1 MSRDRLS
8 GLVWQGALDNLVSA
22 RKERVKRLKSL
33 IGKVQPTDAG
43 RAQLIDNRD
52 AFLSSL
58 ETADSPAP
66 AEIVRLCGAAANSGA
81 NYLDVIQS
89 FDEAARNQ
97 VVEWLGTI
105 VTAQQDRAQEVVD
118 QLPLPF

>member
-1 MSRDRLS
+1 MLRGCQEDALKLGKNRTVHISQLKFVFEIRDCAQAAQHTPRIL
-8 GLVWQGALDNLVSA
+8 AL
-22 RKERVKRLKSL
+22 
-33 IGKVQPTDAG
+33 GKICQQVAK
-43 RAQLIDNRD
+43 
-52 AFLSSL
+52 
-58 ETADSPAP
+58 
-66 AEIVRLCGAAANSGA
+66 A

>member
-1 MSRDRLS
+1 M
-8 GLVWQGALDNLVSA
+8 
-22 RKERVKRLKSL
+22 
-33 IGKVQPTDAG
+33 
-43 RAQLIDNRD
+43 IDDRD

-66 AEIVRLCGAAANSGA
+66 AEIVRLCGAAANSEA

-97 VVEWLGTI
+97 VVEWLGKI

>member
-1 MSRDRLS
+1 MRPGTDRF
-8 GLVWQGALDNLVSA
+8 VSA
-22 RKERVKRLKSL
+22 RKERVKRLESL

-43 RAQLIDNRD
+43 RAQLIDDRD

-97 VVEWLGTI
+97 VVEWLGKI

>member
-1 MSRDRLS
+1 M
-8 GLVWQGALDNLVSA
+8 
-22 RKERVKRLKSL
+22 
-33 IGKVQPTDAG
+33 
-43 RAQLIDNRD
+43 
-52 AFLSSL
+52 
-58 ETADSPAP
+58 
-66 AEIVRLCGAAANSGA
+66 RLCGAAANSEA

-97 VVEWLGTI
+97 VVEWLGKI